1 MAFDDPVV
9 IILILAVVVLLF
21 GAGRIPA
28 FARSLGQAR
37 REFDKA
43 MKGNFE
49 EPAKVEMA
57 SSNPVAED
65 PLIEAAK
72 KEGIETTGKTKQEIA
87 SALSWKLNQMR
98 E

>member
-1 MAFDDPVV
+1 VA
-9 IILILAVVVLLF
+9 VLLF

-43 MKGNFE
+43 MKGNFD
-49 EPAKVEMA
+49 EPAKVQ
-57 SSNPVAED
+57 SGSPQKAEISTPEY
-65 PLIEAAK
+65 PLVEAAK
-72 KEGIETTGKTKQEIA
+72 KEGIDTTGKTKQEIA

-98 E
+98 D

>member
-1 MAFDDPVV
+1 MA
-9 IILILAVVVLLF
+9 ILLF

-43 MKGNFE
+43 MKGNFD
-49 EPAKVEMA
+49 EPSKAQSGSPQKAEI
-57 SSNPVAED
+57 STPED
-65 PLIEAAK
+65 PLVEGAK
-72 KEGIETTGKTKQEIA
+72 KEGIDTTGKTKQEIA

-98 E
+98 D